1 MSLEDKIIDYKDNVS
16 DIEHWVALKGEF
28 RYESIINFLTEN
40 KIECTWSNITYYIK
54 YDKRLLINSFKYIV
68 FLEEMYKSFI
78 YKYGD
83 DKSIK
88 NKNFQKV
95 YYEFL
100 LLGDV
105 AGFDGVSL
113 SNMKLYKKSIN
124 SFRNKVVH
132 NNILIGQRFNGF
144 SLEEIFKQFVT
155 ILPESYRKGFIKDIN
170 NCSAGILD
178 NKWHITL

>member
-1 MSLEDKIIDYKDNVS
+1 MSLEDKIIDYKNHVS

-28 RYESIINFLTEN
+28 RYESIIRFLNEN
-40 KIECTWSNITYYIK
+40 GIECSWENVTYYIK

-83 DKSIK
+83 NK
-88 NKNFQKV
+88 NMKKKNFQKA

-100 LLGDV
+100 LLGHI
-105 AGFDGVSL
+105 AEFDGVSL

-124 SFRNKVVH
+124 LFRNKVVH
-132 NNILIGQRFNGF
+132 NNILIGQKFNGY
-144 SLEEIFKQFVT
+144 SLEEVLKQFIT
-155 ILPESYRKGFIKDIN
+155 ILPESYRNGFVKDIN
-170 NCSAGILD
+170 SCSTGILD